1 MKYTKRGN
9 IYVVRLEKGENI
21 IESLREFAK
30 INNIKAA
37 MVNGIGAVTDAKI
50 GIFDIETKKYNETIF
65 KDNYEI
71 TSLIGN
77 ITTKNDEPYM
87 HLHINFSGQDCI
99 CYGGHFIEGKI
110 TITAE
115 IIVTEIEGSLNRYL
129 DEVGINLIEV

>member
-1 MKYTKRGN
+1 MKYTKREN

-21 IESLREFAK
+21 IESLKEFAK

-50 GIFDIETKKYNETIF
+50 GIFDIETKKYNEKIF

-71 TSLIGN
+71 TSLTGN

-99 CYGGHFIEGKI
+99 CYGGHFIEGRI

-129 DEVGINLIEV
+129 DEVGINLIDV